1 MAKSCPMCDSTNLV
15 KGDCFALSTEHNS
28 GGELEGPLSFGW
40 KGKKIPETS
49 ARDAFRGKIY
59 RYDTGFPPSQA
70 TISAVGCK
78 SCGHISLVAS
88 KLTTYDSRVEKWEDS
103 PIVKEKR
110 AEEAEAELEYEHRQ
124 KLHQEEENKL
134 NSLMKKRAAKKN
146 ESEIAK
152 LKDRI
157 KKLEKE

>member
-1 MAKSCPMCDSTNLV
+1 MDVPIMAKSCPMCDSTNLV
-15 KGDCFALSTEHNS
+15 KGDYPANGYDAF
-28 GGELEGPLSFGW
+28 FKW
-40 KGKKIPETS
+40 KGKKIPERS
-49 ARDAFRGKIY
+49 ARDAFRGQRK
-59 RYDTGFPPSQA
+59 RYTTDFPPSGA
-70 TISAVGCK
+70 VISAVGCK

-88 KLTTYDSRVEKWEDS
+88 ELTTYDSRVETWEDS

-110 AEEAEAELEYEHRQ
+110 AEEAEADLEYEHQQ
-124 KLHQEEENKL
+124 KLRQEEENKI
-134 NSLMKKRAAKKN
+134 NSIRKKRDAKKK